1 VTAVLRQWSLLVST
15 SLDYYAAAGH
25 SPDWTYR
32 FAGRVG
38 AAFEIV
44 FIGLFAG
51 LVAGLLSGAF
61 EISARS
67 FLGQFEWLL
76 PPSTD
81 TSADGSS
88 ASTGILIDF
97 LIGFLGGASLWAFLM
112 LLGLR
117 RMVVGLFLILTG
129 WLLWTVVVMGGFVV
143 YKLSGGLDIEQS
155 LAAMTDFV
163 GTTSPT
169 AVIFQLSTFIGI
181 WPATWFVAKQ
191 LHQQPFG
198 TLFSPEGRI
207 RWGDFGRGLLL
218 AAGFWVVSLLL
229 GAAVVGLPGRTELP
243 LEAWAMAFAPLAIM
257 VFVQASAEEL
267 IFRGYILQQLAVRW
281 RNPLIWGALPAFLFG
296 LAHYSSGT
304 ELGVS
309 WEYVVVTL
317 MFGITAAG
325 LVWRTGSLAAAM
337 GLHTG
342 MNVFSLSATGL
353 EGIIEGT
360 QLFLYDASGAKTL
373 FYADGAATLLLL
385 LFVLSPLCPFRAR
398 EMTPAMP

>member
-1 VTAVLRQWSLLVST
+1 
-15 SLDYYAAAGH
+15 
-25 SPDWTYR
+25 
-32 FAGRVG
+32 
-38 AAFEIV
+38 
-44 FIGLFAG
+44 
-51 LVAGLLSGAF
+51 
-61 EISARS
+61 
-67 FLGQFEWLL
+67 
-76 PPSTD
+76 
-81 TSADGSS
+81 
-88 ASTGILIDF
+88 
-97 LIGFLGGASLWAFLM
+97 
-112 LLGLR
+112 
-117 RMVVGLFLILTG
+117 
-129 WLLWTVVVMGGFVV
+129 
-143 YKLSGGLDIEQS
+143 
-155 LAAMTDFV
+155 
-163 GTTSPT
+163 
-169 AVIFQLSTFIGI
+169 
-181 WPATWFVAKQ
+181 
-191 LHQQPFG
+191 
-198 TLFSPEGRI
+198 
-207 RWGDFGRGLLL
+207 
-218 AAGFWVVSLLL
+218 
-229 GAAVVGLPGRTELP
+229 
-243 LEAWAMAFAPLAIM
+243 
-257 VFVQASAEEL
+257 
-267 IFRGYILQQLAVRW
+267 VRW